1 MRRRNAPPLNYYGFL
16 AFGGLM
22 QLGLRFLKMRHW
34 VRFIALTLS
43 ALLLVLSIGGLFPQS
58 SVAQSQEI
66 AIAVSVPLSGDG
78 ANGGQE
84 IVDSIKLY
92 IDSTNRD
99 GGINGR
105 PLKLLLFDDKG
116 SVETV
121 KQVAPEIVKSNAV
134 IVLGHRSS
142 DASITAGNIYQE
154 GKLPAITGTANSEKV
169 TKDRPYYFRMVYTN
183 NALAQTLSIYA
194 QQVLQ
199 FKTASIIYDQASKN
213 EQSQSE
219 VLKAAFEKNGNGK
232 IQRTWGIDSD
242 PNNRK
247 QSVQTIVDELAA
259 EPEAGLIFLPLTKE
273 DVAEDFLVALKRKG
287 IKNPIFSEQAL
298 GRESFAKRF
307 EKYDEEK
314 NNIGFFTDGMYV
326 ASPILFDS
334 AGADAQDFLNAYE
347 QAYNKPP
354 SYLGAKFYE
363 AAIAAVDAIRK
374 VNPKATAD
382 SLISDREQVRAELE
396 KLNNRKVGL
405 RGLTGL
411 LYFNANRNSDQPVR
425 LAQFENHRLVSAA
438 QQFTPISNP
447 ERLEL
452 AKETQAG
459 NIVQSG
465 EQYFW
470 RQRVVYAG
478 LDLNKMN
485 RIDKS
490 SFTADFYVWFRYNG
504 NDEPTE
510 IQFPDAVSNSVNP
523 NAPVFDPKAPIKAE
537 LVNGLKYR
545 LYRVRGEFR
554 NSFDFRDY
562 PFDSQRLTLRF
573 DNPNLST
580 DRLIYAIDRV
590 GLKLPKPEAL
600 ERQPFQGLQLWNFK
614 DITYFQDSSRSTS
627 TQGDPDLLQANAQVE
642 YPGLSVRMSFQRK
655 TLVFLSK
662 NLLPLILLSLL
673 TYCCLFFPY
682 TMFVPRTMAPAS
694 ALLSGIVLLLSFNN
708 QLPEV
713 GYTVALEYVFYV
725 YFSLCLLP
733 IVVTVIGTKLERD
746 GRTKA
751 FRLLNIGSWILYP
764 AIMIATIAS
773 YAIAYGSR
781 L

>member
-1 MRRRNAPPLNYYGFL
+1 MQGLKFFKGFFQVRHL
-16 AFGGLM
+16 VKFGA
-22 QLGLRFLKMRHW
+22 
-34 VRFIALTLS
+34 IAMTTL
-43 ALLLVLSIGGLFPQS
+43 LIVLSLSGLFPRS
-58 SVAQSQEI
+58 LAAQSTEI

-78 ANGGQE
+78 ASGGQE

-92 IDSTNRD
+92 LDATNQQ

-105 PLKLLLFDDKG
+105 KIKLLPFDDKG
-116 SVETV
+116 SAEAV
-121 KQVAPEIVKSNAV
+121 KQVAPEIVKSNAL

-142 DASITAGNIYQE
+142 DVSIAAGNIYQE
-154 GKLPAITGTANSEKV
+154 AKLPAITGTANSEQV
-169 TKDRPYYFRMVYTN
+169 TKDRPYYFRMIYTN
-183 NALAQTLSIYA
+183 PALAKTLSLYA

-199 FKTASIIYDQASKN
+199 FKTASIIYDSASKN

-219 VLKAAFEKNGNGK
+219 VIKAAFETNGNGK
-232 IQRTWGIDSD
+232 IQRTWAIAAD

-247 QSVQTIVDELAA
+247 QSIQQIVNELAA
-259 EPEAGLIFLPLTKE
+259 EPEAGIIFLTLTKE
-273 DVAEDFLVALKRKG
+273 DIAEDLLVALKQKG
-287 IKNPIFSEQAL
+287 IKNPILGEQAL

-326 ASPILFDS
+326 PLPILFDS
-334 AGADAQDFLNAYE
+334 AGADAQDFLAAY
-347 QAYNKPP
+347 QKAYGKPP

-374 VNPKATAD
+374 ANPKLTD
-382 SLISDREQVRAELE
+382 LKGDREQVRAELD

-438 QQFTPISNP
+438 QQFTPVTTP
-447 ERLEL
+447 ERLDL

-459 NIVQSG
+459 SIVQSG
-465 EQYFW
+465 TQYFW

-478 LDLNKMN
+478 LDINKLN
-485 RIDKS
+485 RIDKGS
-490 SFTADFYVWFRYNG
+490 YTADFYVWFRYNG
-504 NDEPTE
+504 NDQPTE
-510 IQFPDAVSNSVNP
+510 IQFPEAVSNSVNP
-523 NAPVFDPKAPIKAE
+523 NAPVFDAKAPIKAE
-537 LVNGLKYR
+537 LVNGLNYR

-562 PFDSQRLTLRF
+562 PFDSQRLILRF

-580 DRLIYAIDRV
+580 ERLIYAIDTI

-600 ERQPFQGLQLWNFK
+600 ERLPFQGLQLWNFK
-614 DITYFQDSSRSTS
+614 DITYFQDSSRVTS
-627 TQGDPDLLQANAQVE
+627 TQGDPDLFQSNAQIE

-733 IVVTVIGTKLERD
+733 ILVTVIGTKLDKD
-746 GRTKA
+746 GHKNA
-751 FRLLNIGSWILYP
+751 FRILNIGSWILYP
-764 AIMIATIAS
+764 AIMLTTIAS